1 MGPFSIDTNG
11 IISHFISAMKKKHAA
26 LSSILAVT
34 LTMGLLAPPCL
45 AGCPGGKCGSNGGG
59 AIGTFKG
66 GSAKLPVVTSIEET
80 RITVDNKKTY
90 FVGGDAQITVN
101 GEPAELSSIQA
112 GMRVLVSGKMIQRG
126 RKGVEPLYRA
136 TRITARAVAPED
148 TQTAKN

>member
-1 MGPFSIDTNG
+1 
-11 IISHFISAMKKKHAA
+11 MKASNLCSCLVVLLTIGLPA
-26 LSSILAVT
+26 L
-34 LTMGLLAPPCL
+34 PCL
-45 AGCPGGKCGSNGGG
+45 AGCPGGKCGANGGG

-66 GSAKLPVVTSIEET
+66 NSAKLPVVTSVEET
-80 RITVDNKKTY
+80 RITVANKKTY

-136 TRITARAVAPED
+136 TRITARAAAPED